1 MLRISLTL
9 RLTIVFIVLVTLA
22 CTGITF
28 TLYRALENELIWRD
42 EQTLINRGAQL
53 RQLLLDGAEPA
64 SLPLYFN
71 RMVDTHQDILVI
83 HPARG
88 KDVAINHTGIT
99 LPPVATLPVEQAA
112 TARALYRSRV
122 NNGDEITILGLQG
135 SFDGLPVTI
144 VVARI
149 NSERARVLASYRQK
163 SFFVSLAAVLLSAIL
178 SPLLIRRSLRAIKM
192 LSEITATTKADQLN
206 QPVPVGTLPA
216 ELLPLG
222 NAMNVMR
229 HRLAEDFA
237 RLNQFADDLAHEL
250 RTPVNILLGQ
260 NQVALIQKRTPEH
273 YQQLIEG
280 NIEEL
285 ENLSRLTDNILFLS
299 RADHHNITLQKAHWP
314 LHDMLENIIDFMD
327 SLAEEHTVSLNLD
340 ASGWVFADKILFQR
354 AVINLLTN
362 AIRHAPMQSQITLRA
377 RSDHTAAEVQ
387 VSNQGLPLTET
398 EKLFRR
404 FWRGDNSRHTPGSGL
419 GLSLVS
425 AIAKLHDGRCWY
437 QHCRG
442 ENIFGISFTN
452 HIDK

>member
-1 MLRISLTL
+1 MHRLSLTL

-28 TLYRALENELIWRD
+28 TLYRALKNELIWRD

-88 KDVAINHTGIT
+88 KDVVINHTGVT

-122 NNGDEITILGLQG
+122 NNGDEITVLGLQG
-135 SFDGLPVTI
+135 SFDALPVTI
-144 VVARI
+144 IVARI

-163 SFFVSLAAVLLSAIL
+163 SLFISITVILLSTFL
-178 SPLLIRRSLRAIKM
+178 SPLLIRQSLRTIRM

-206 QPVPVGTLPA
+206 QPVPVSTLPA

-222 NAMNVMR
+222 NAMNIMR
-229 HRLAEDFA
+229 NRLAEDFA
-237 RLNQFADDLAHEL
+237 RLTQFADDLAHEL

-273 YQQLIEG
+273 YQQLIED

-299 RADHHNITLQKAHWP
+299 RAEHHNVSLKKERLP
-314 LHDMLENIIDFMD
+314 LHEVLENIIDFMD
-327 SLAEEHTVSLNLD
+327 SLAEEQAVSLSLD

-362 AIRHAPMQSQITLRA
+362 AIRHAPEQSQISIRA
-377 RSDHTAAEVQ
+377 HSDHTAAEVL
-387 VSNQGLPLTET
+387 VANQGLPLTET
-398 EKLFRR
+398 DKLFRR
-404 FWRGDNSRHTPGSGL
+404 FWRGDNSRHTSGSGL

-425 AIAKLHDGRCWY
+425 AIAKLHDGQCWY
-437 QHCRG
+437 QHCNG
-442 ENIFGISFTN
+442 ENVFGIRFTSQPG
-452 HIDK
+452 